1 MGLISRVSSRTYR
14 MSLRTITM
22 IAVSSLLLMQ
32 TFIHSAD
39 AHGPREPVILTDAN
53 FDATL
58 KKSELVFVAFVAEWC
73 HFSRM
78 LTPVWKATSEALTTV
93 HPEEKL
99 TLAIVQTDKGG
110 ASLGTKYG
118 VNKYTTMKLFRRG
131 SMTKREYRG
140 ARSVEQFK
148 SYLEDQM
155 RSPLIIFKQNTDFEQ
170 GRSQADE
177 DGSVPK
183 MNTFSDRNV
192 VGYFEDKFSPAFQA
206 FESLAANLKDDC
218 RFWAGIGEGTKDERI
233 SGDNIV
239 SNRRVRTRLIKFLW
253 GILLILSLL

>member
-78 LTPVWKATSEALTTV
+78 LTPVWKVTSEALTTV

-118 VNKYTTMKLFRRG
+118 VNKYPTMKLIRRG
-131 SMTKREYRG
+131 SMAKREYRG
-140 ARSVEQFK
+140 ARSVDAFSTFLENELRSHIVTFHK
-148 SYLEDQM
+148 LEDLE
-155 RSPLIIFKQNTDFEQ
+155 SGKQYP
-170 GRSQADE
+170 G
-177 DGSVPK
+177 
-183 MNTFSDRNV
+183 
-192 VGYFEDKFSPAFQA
+192 
-206 FESLAANLKDDC
+206 ES
-218 RFWAGIGEGTKDERI
+218 RI
-233 SGDNIV
+233 PRI
-239 SNRRVRTRLIKFLW
+239 
-253 GILLILSLL
+253 

>member
-78 LTPVWKATSEALTTV
+78 LTPVWKVTSEALTTV

-118 VNKYTTMKLFRRG
+118 VNKYPTMKLFRRG
-131 SMTKREYRG
+131 TVAKREYRG
-140 ARSVEQFK
+140 ARSVDAFRE
-148 SYLEDQM
+148 YLEDQM
-155 RSPLIIFKQNTDFEQ
+155 RSPLIIFKTNAEFENGGQ
-170 GRSQADE
+170 PDE
-177 DGSVPK
+177 NGNKVPR

-192 VGYFEDKFSPAFQA
+192 VGYFEDKFSQAFQS
-206 FESLAANLKDDC
+206 FEALA
-218 RFWAGIGEGTKDERI
+218 
-233 SGDNIV
+233 
-239 SNRRVRTRLIKFLW
+239 
-253 GILLILSLL
+253 